1 MHPKVRQALELA
13 LPHLDRPELIDAV
26 TDALMRD
33 TIRLSREE
41 YTRIVGIYSKAPQ
54 PSLED
59 SVSYLLC
66 FYHSSYAGVVHN
78 KENYILE
85 QYGPENPCSS

>member
-1 MHPKVRQALELA
+1 
-13 LPHLDRPELIDAV
+13 
-26 TDALMRD
+26 
-33 TIRLSREE
+33 
-41 YTRIVGIYSKAPQ
+41 VGIYSKAPH

-66 FYHSSYAGVVHN
+66 FDHSSYVGEVHS

-85 QYGPENPCSS
+85 QYGPENPPSS

>member
-1 MHPKVRQALELA
+1 MDPRIRAALEVA

-33 TIRLSREE
+33 TICLSREE
-41 YTRIVGIYSKAPQ
+41 YARIVGIYSKAPH

-66 FYHSSYAGVVHN
+66 FDHSSYVGEVHS

-85 QYGPENPCSS
+85 QYGPENPPSS